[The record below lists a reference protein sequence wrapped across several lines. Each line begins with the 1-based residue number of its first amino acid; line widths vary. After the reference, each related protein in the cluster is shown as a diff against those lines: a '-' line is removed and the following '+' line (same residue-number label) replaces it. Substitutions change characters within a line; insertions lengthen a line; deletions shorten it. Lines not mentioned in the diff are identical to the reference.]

1 MALSEPYSTDKEPIF
16 RTLFAFGC
24 SLAVDRSHE
33 RLVVVLTRGDAFG
46 RDFVYA
52 HEVLLS
58 ERYVYSGG
66 VLLQVLATFG
76 AWNRDD
82 VLTLVQKPRQR
93 KRFESAR
100 RLSLCPSIDSTL
112 PTEKVSDAR
121 VGAWQ
126 Q

>member
-1 MALSEPYSTDKEPIF
+1 M
-16 RTLFAFGC
+16 
-24 SLAVDRSHE
+24 
-33 RLVVVLTRGDAFG
+33 LTRGDAFG

-52 HEVLLS
+52 HEVILS

-76 AWNRDD
+76 AGNRDD

-100 RLSLCPSIDSTL
+100 RLSLFGVVSRLLGTVDVSTA
-112 PTEKVSDAR
+112 PR
-121 VGAWQ
+121 
-126 Q
+126 